1 MAVAGEPVAPRRAE
15 ASDDRLRAWR
25 GGPRLGTAYYN
36 EYLPG
41 DAPQRRARLETDL
54 ELMTDAGITCIR
66 VGESV
71 WSTWEPRDGEFDL
84 EWMTPILDGA
94 ARRGIDVILGTPTY
108 AVPPWLARAHPE
120 LAVVRRD
127 GSSVPW
133 GGRQEVDYTSEL
145 FRGYAER
152 VIRAVIGR
160 HGRHP
165 AVIGVQLDNE
175 AGLHLIHNDHVVERF
190 RDWVAER
197 YGDVETLNREWGL
210 TYWSHRIADW
220 DELWAPAGTTT
231 PAHDLAWR
239 RFQAEQTADF
249 IGWQAGI
256 VRELVDEGAFL
267 TTCIAYQRPA
277 MDDVAVGAR
286 LDIASGNAY
295 YLAQDALDL
304 DREGAGGQWYA
315 DDVPQFVLMADRM
328 RATRQGPFLVTE
340 TGAASIGPA
349 WLTRPPYDGQLAQ
362 AAWLL
367 AARGARLVSYWH
379 WHTLHSGAEVH
390 WGGILGHDL
399 SPGRVYD
406 EIASIGRQ
414 FAAAAEWLADA
425 EPDADIGLVYAHDSE
440 WMMAFEP
447 PLAAGADGDRGSYA
461 RIVGAFG
468 RAAIDAGL
476 QVGYVNERQLPV
488 PTPPPGTAGAVAGA
502 SGRVGPADELVR
514 RYPVLVVAG
523 LVAASDPTLETLVE
537 YARLGGRLIL
547 GPRTG
552 YGDDEGRMRATLAPA
567 IVGPAA
573 GVAYREFA
581 ALAEP
586 VDVVRGGAVGE
597 SARGLDGVEPDGV
610 MVGRASGWIDGLEP
624 EGAEVVLGY
633 RHQLFGRWAAV
644 TRRDVGAGS
653 ITVVGTL
660 LDRETLAAVVSDA
673 AGPPSV
679 AGPLRERP
687 SSVTAHSV
695 AGPRGRVW
703 VVHNWSP
710 EPRTVVVARVAASV
724 LDDTVFAAGTELEL
738 APWDVRVWRE
748 V

>member
-1 MAVAGEPVAPRRAE
+1 MASV
-15 ASDDRLRAWR
+15 DRLRAWR

-36 EYLPG
+36 EYLP
-41 DAPQRRARLETDL
+41 DRDRLETDL
-54 ELMTDAGITCIR
+54 RLMTDAGITCIR

-84 EWMTPILDGA
+84 EWMTPILDA
-94 ARRGIDVILGTPTY
+94 AERHGIAVILGTPTY

-127 GSSVPW
+127 GSRVPW
-133 GGRQEVDYTSEL
+133 GGRQEADYTSEL

-152 VIRAVIGR
+152 VIRAVVGR

-175 AGLHLIHNDHVVERF
+175 AGLHLIHNDAVVQRF
-190 RDWVAER
+190 REWVAER

-220 DELWAPAGTTT
+220 DELWAPAGNTT
-231 PAHDLAWR
+231 PAYDLAWR
-239 RFQAEQTADF
+239 RFQAELTADF

-256 VRELVDEGAFL
+256 VRELVDDDTFL

-304 DREGAGGQWYA
+304 SLEGAGGNWYA
-315 DDVPQFVLMADRM
+315 DDVPQLVLMADRM
-328 RATRQGPFLVTE
+328 RATTQGPFLVTE

-367 AARGARLVSYWH
+367 VARGARLVSYWH

-390 WGGILGHDL
+390 WGGIVGHDL

-406 EIASIGRQ
+406 EISGIGRQ
-414 FAAAAEWLADA
+414 FAAAAEWLTDA
-425 EPDADIGLVYAHDSE
+425 APDADLGLVSAHDSE

-447 PLAAGADGDRGSYA
+447 PLAAGSEGDRGSYA

-476 QVGYVNERQLPV
+476 QVGYVNERQLPE
-488 PTPPPGTAGAVAGA
+488 
-502 SGRVGPADELVR
+502 ADELVQ

-523 LVAASDPTLETLVE
+523 LVAASDPTLETLAE
-537 YARLGGRLIL
+537 YARLGGRLVL

-552 YGDDEGRMRATLAPA
+552 YGDDEGRMRVALAPA
-567 IVGPAA
+567 IVGAAA
-573 GVAYREFA
+573 GVGYREFA
-581 ALAEP
+581 ALAAP
-586 VDVVRGGAVGE
+586 VDVVRDGEIVG
-597 SARGLDGVEPDGV
+597 SAH
-610 MVGRASGWIDGLEP
+610 GWVDGLEP
-624 EGAEVVLGY
+624 DGAEVVLGY
-633 RHQLFGRWAAV
+633 RHELFGRWAAV

-653 ITVVGTL
+653 ITVVGSL
-660 LDRETLAAVVSDA
+660 LDRATLAEVIGD
-673 AGPPSV
+673 V
-679 AGPLRERP
+679 AGSPDGILAARP
-687 SSVTAHSV
+687 SSVTAHSLT
-695 AGPRGRVW
+695 GERGRVW
-703 VVHNWSP
+703 VIHNWSP
-710 EPRTVVVARVAASV
+710 EPRAVVLGRAAASV
-724 LDDTVFAAGTELEL
+724 LDDAVFAAGAEVTL

-748 V
+748 A

>member
-1 MAVAGEPVAPRRAE
+1 MASV
-15 ASDDRLRAWR
+15 DRLRAWR

-36 EYLPG
+36 EYLP
-41 DAPQRRARLETDL
+41 DPDRLETDL
-54 ELMTDAGITCIR
+54 RLMTDAGITCIR

-84 EWMTPILDGA
+84 EWMTPILDA
-94 ARRGIDVILGTPTY
+94 AERHGIAVILGTPTY

-127 GSSVPW
+127 GSRVPW
-133 GGRQEVDYTSEL
+133 GGRQEADYTSEL

-152 VIRAVIGR
+152 VIRAVVGR

-175 AGLHLIHNDHVVERF
+175 AGLHLIHNDAVVQRF
-190 RDWVAER
+190 REWVAER

-220 DELWAPAGTTT
+220 DELWAPAGNTT
-231 PAHDLAWR
+231 PAYDLAWR
-239 RFQAEQTADF
+239 RFQAELTADF

-256 VRELVDEGAFL
+256 VRELVDDDTFL

-304 DREGAGGQWYA
+304 SLEGAGGNWYA
-315 DDVPQFVLMADRM
+315 DDVPQLVLMADRM
-328 RATRQGPFLVTE
+328 RATTQGPFLVTE

-367 AARGARLVSYWH
+367 VARGARLVSYWH

-390 WGGILGHDL
+390 WGGIVGHDL

-406 EIASIGRQ
+406 EISGIGRQ
-414 FAAAAEWLADA
+414 FAAAAEWLTDA
-425 EPDADIGLVYAHDSE
+425 APDADLGLVSAHDSE

-447 PLAAGADGDRGSYA
+447 PLAAGPEGDRGSYA

-476 QVGYVNERQLPV
+476 QVGFVNERQLPE
-488 PTPPPGTAGAVAGA
+488 
-502 SGRVGPADELVR
+502 ADELVR

-523 LVAASDPTLETLVE
+523 LVAASDPTLETLAE
-537 YARLGGRLIL
+537 YARLGGRLVL

-552 YGDDEGRMRATLAPA
+552 YGDDEGRMRTALAPA
-567 IVGPAA
+567 IVGAAA
-573 GVAYREFA
+573 GVGYREFA
-581 ALAEP
+581 ALAAP
-586 VDVVRGGAVGE
+586 VDVVRDGEIVG
-597 SARGLDGVEPDGV
+597 SAH
-610 MVGRASGWIDGLEP
+610 GWVDGLEP
-624 EGAEVVLGY
+624 DGAEVVLGY
-633 RHQLFGRWAAV
+633 RHELFGRWAAV

-653 ITVVGTL
+653 ITVVGSL
-660 LDRETLAAVVSDA
+660 LDRATLAEVIGD
-673 AGPPSV
+673 V
-679 AGPLRERP
+679 AGSPDGILAARP
-687 SSVTAHSV
+687 SSVTAHSLT
-695 AGPRGRVW
+695 GERGRVW
-703 VVHNWSP
+703 VVHNWSS
-710 EPRTVVVARVAASV
+710 EPRAVVLGRAAASV
-724 LDDTVFAAGTELEL
+724 LDDAVFAAGAEVTL

-748 V
+748 A

>member
-1 MAVAGEPVAPRRAE
+1 MAGSHEPGAPAE
-15 ASDDRLRAWR
+15 GGAAASDRLKSWQ

-41 DAPQRRARLETDL
+41 GADDRAARLETDL
-54 ELMTDAGITCIR
+54 RLMTDAGITCIR

-84 EWMTPILDGA
+84 EWLTPVLDA
-94 ARRGIDVILGTPTY
+94 AHAHGIDVILGTPTY

-120 LAVVRRD
+120 LAVVRKD
-127 GSSVPW
+127 GTSVPW
-133 GGRQEVDYTSEL
+133 GGRQEIDYTSEL

-152 VIRAVIGR
+152 VIRAVVGR

-175 AGLHLIHNDHVVERF
+175 AGLHLIHNEHVVTRF
-190 RDWVAER
+190 RDWIADR
-197 YGDVETLNREWGL
+197 YGDVDTLNRAWGL
-210 TYWSHRIADW
+210 TYWSHRISDW
-220 DELWAPAGTTT
+220 EELWAPAGNTT
-231 PAHDLAWR
+231 PAYDLAWR
-239 RFQAEQTADF
+239 RFQAELTADF
-249 IGWQAGI
+249 IGWQADL
-256 VRELVDEGAFL
+256 VRPLVADDTFL

-304 DREGAGGQWYA
+304 EREGAGGQWYA
-315 DDVPQFVLMADRM
+315 DDVPQLVLMADRM

-349 WLTRPPYDGQLAQ
+349 SLTRPPYDGQLAQ

-367 AARGARLVSYWH
+367 VARGARLVSYWH

-399 SPGRVYD
+399 EPGRIHAEV
-406 EIASIGRQ
+406 AAIGRQ
-414 FAAAAEWLADA
+414 FAAAAPWLTDA
-425 EPDADIGLVYAHDSE
+425 EPDADVGLMYAHDSE
-440 WMMAFEP
+440 WMMSFEP
-447 PLAAGADGDRGSYA
+447 PLPGAAGVGDRGSYA

-476 QVGYVNERQLPV
+476 QVGFLNDRQLPD
-488 PTPPPGTAGAVAGA
+488 AG
-502 SGRVGPADELVR
+502 ELVR
-514 RYPVLVVAG
+514 RYPVLVVPG
-523 LVAASDPTLETLVE
+523 LIAASDPTLETLVE
-537 YARLGGRLIL
+537 YARRGGRLVI

-552 YGDDEGRMRATLAPA
+552 YGDDEGRMRAARAPA
-567 IVGPAA
+567 ILGAAA
-573 GVAYREFA
+573 GVGYREFT

-586 VDVVRGGAVGE
+586 VEVVR
-597 SARGLDGVEPDGV
+597 DGVV
-610 MVGRASGWIDGLEP
+610 VGQAAGWIDGLEVDGL
-624 EGAEVVLGY
+624 EVDGAEVLLGY
-633 RHQLFGRWAAV
+633 RHPLFGRWVAV

-653 ITVVGTL
+653 ITTVGTL
-660 LDRETLAAVVSDA
+660 LDRATLADVVKDA
-673 AGPPSV
+673 AGPASL
-679 AGPLRERP
+679 AGPLPERAAT
-687 SSVTAHSV
+687 VTAHSL
-695 AGPRGRVW
+695 AGAQGCVW

-710 EPRTVVVARVAASV
+710 EPRTVSLAGDVASV
-724 LDDTVFAAGTELEL
+724 LDDAVHRAGTEVEL

-748 V
+748 A